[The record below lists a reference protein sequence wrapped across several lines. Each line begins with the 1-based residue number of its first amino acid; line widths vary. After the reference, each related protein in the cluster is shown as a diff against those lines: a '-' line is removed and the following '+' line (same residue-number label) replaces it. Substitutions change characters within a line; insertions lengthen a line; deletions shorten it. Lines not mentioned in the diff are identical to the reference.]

1 MKRILSWALVVSML
15 ASMMPTN
22 LAWAEDVSAPETVVE
37 QTYDDSE
44 GQEDEEVV
52 FEEPEEE
59 PTAEPIEEPTE
70 EPTAEPTEEPTAEP
84 TEEPTDEPTEVPT
97 AEPTT
102 EPTAEPTPEAAEEPI
117 VEETPDL
124 SKEKIEAIRVYIQW
138 DDHDDELGLRPEQV
152 DVKLCGS
159 DGNVYTVTLSE
170 DTEHEERNWAHS
182 FSNLPKYHDG
192 EEIEYVVETD
202 DLNQYETDIEE
213 YAVIFTCKAKPT
225 AKPTEVASEQTTP
238 EPIVTAE
245 PEATVEPEATIE
257 PEATEEPEATVEP
270 ETTVEPEATEEPAI
284 EVSAVTNLVW
294 ERYEL
299 TEDGTHLVTLSW
311 NFEAQE
317 GLDCTFT
324 VERAEED
331 GEFAVIAEGLT
342 ETRYTDSTAVLCDI
356 NEEEPEMKVYTYR
369 VSAVCGEAMGEAA
382 VLVCNEENMPYPVAT
397 LEDMPQ
403 ITSFAFRENQHESL
417 NDRRLEIVL
426 SSYKNGTTLT
436 IERSEADKDD
446 YQVIAENLEISD
458 SYVYYTD
465 ENCLFDLNG
474 DMPQML
480 NYKYRVKAVCD
491 GMESDYATLDAS
503 KTISEERSKI
513 SAGALLHRTEDG
525 VCTWNSISV
534 SCTDESSTKGYICD
548 YYFYREAG
556 CGSKWNVVR
565 YHIEGLTPGETYE
578 VYGIGS
584 SSNAYYPG
592 GNTVIVHLVPNKPE
606 ELDFNENANNNSRC
620 LRIGYASTFSRNVTY
635 TIERSEADK
644 DDYRVIAE
652 NVATSGGNTFYTD
665 ENSLFDLSGDM
676 PRILNYKYR
685 VKIVC
690 DGVEGDYATLDTSKK
705 ISDKTREISADAGI
719 VTKGEVST
727 WSRITVDYATNGGG
741 RSGCT
746 YSFYREAG
754 SGSEWKAVNSD
765 EIKGLTPGAT
775 YEVYGIGY
783 TYDGENNVYY
793 PGGNTVTVHLVPS
806 KPSISCSENV
816 TDNSRK
822 LSIYCDNGSSFGKNV
837 TYTIERSEADKDDY
851 QVIAE
856 NVAVNNNSSYT
867 YYTDENCLFDLSG
880 DMPRMLNYKYR
891 AKVVCDGVES
901 DYATLDGKKIS
912 DKTREITADAD
923 IVTKGEVSTWSR
935 ITVWYATNG
944 GGRSSCDYSFYRKA
958 GSGGEWKAV
967 GSYEIKGLTPG
978 ATYEI
983 YGIGYTYDGE
993 NNVYYTGGNTATVYV
1008 GPRKPSNVRFETDDN
1023 GKLRIRW
1030 EYSSNN
1036 SYYESSD
1043 FTAALERAE
1052 NDGTFTAI
1060 AETSDYNSYYL
1071 EENDPIF
1078 DLSGETPKLKNYR
1091 YRIRIRSLSVESVSD
1106 ELTLGNGKETEW
1118 KNAVLYSN
1126 YDDSAKQWT
1135 GMTATGDDG
1144 NGEVFGLVHKVGTSD
1159 WQQFYLS
1166 NSGNDK
1172 ELTGLEWGA
1181 AYEMYA
1187 ATFKDGNMSEVGKVW
1202 SGTYGPNQ
1210 RRIGAYQRTS
1220 NNKLTNDA
1228 YTWDVGTRYGSS
1240 KAEKFYIFRSE
1251 NGGEYQ
1257 LIDTVDN
1264 GSYED
1269 KNLEFGYTYSYVVQ
1283 VSENGVYSAY
1293 SKPASVTL
1301 ALPEGLAPKNFTW
1314 YWSKDTGN
1322 HLVWEMEDYNIHP
1335 TYTVER
1341 KASGEDDYQV
1351 IATGVTGRTYDD
1363 TSAQANTEYSYR
1375 VQGIFKGAKTGC
1387 GEISGIAPAIQEA
1400 LDVPDYLTANAAQSH
1415 YYDGIKWEG
1424 ATVDWDTVTGASKY
1438 ELRWRK
1444 ADAAEWDSL
1453 LTTNTRTSIGSIE
1466 FGQDYEFQVRALD
1479 ESGNYYGDWSKV
1491 VRTKITVAAVDYIN
1505 LKSQTDTMV
1514 LLGWQKMD
1522 GIDKCLV
1529 YRQVGDGQRTL
1540 LATLSGDASG
1550 YVDANLA
1557 PGYYT
1562 YWVTRVLNGVESE
1575 LSEPLRV
1582 KIGNIPDRDIRI
1594 SDLVWGYRSN
1604 GKGIWLDYPDIIDDE
1619 IDYHNVHYEIYDISG
1634 KEVQRGQVNDDT
1646 INGRHRTT
1654 YITVKQSGTYS
1665 LKVTTEQEYYDEN
1678 GDYAGSQRAESNT
1691 IWFTISDYKPL
1702 NVEKPQAKLYDDNRG
1717 FVIYKPSI
1725 SGGSGNYS
1733 VNYYLYDSKI
1743 TMRSAIPYNGN
1754 ILYMDCPTN
1763 GAFITNI
1770 IVTDNVTGESKLV
1783 STDWFNITGF
1793 EPLSAE
1799 TRGGELSPDRKGF
1812 IIHKPTVSG
1821 GSGNYSIVCYLY
1833 DSSITLRGT
1842 YPYDGDTF
1850 TMICPEDGPFTAN
1863 LIITDN
1869 ETNESVMVNSG
1880 WFNITGYCVPL
1891 KAEKPAVAV
1900 TNNGCGF
1907 NINKPVITGGSGNY
1921 TVTYYLYDSSITLR
1935 ASYPYDGDVFY
1946 MNCPENGMFVSNI
1959 IVADRVTGEAVLVT
1973 TDWVSI
1979 TGYGAPLK
1987 AMKPA
1992 AELYPNRKGFII
2004 DRPQITG
2011 GSGDYTITYY
2021 LYDST
2026 ITLRGACP
2034 YNGEKFYMNC
2044 PENGPFVANIIVQDN
2059 VTGEAVLVTTDWF
2072 GISGYYEPLKAE
2084 KPEARVY
2091 DNGKG
2096 FTIKKPVITGGSG
2109 DYSVTYYLYD
2119 SSITLRGGYPDNSEE
2134 HNMDCPENGPFV
2146 SNVIVVDN
2154 VTGEAVLVT
2163 TDWFNI
2169 TGH

>member
-1 MKRILSWALVVSML
+1 MI
-15 ASMMPTN
+15 
-22 LAWAEDVSAPETVVE
+22 
-37 QTYDDSE
+37 
-44 GQEDEEVV
+44 
-52 FEEPEEE
+52 
-59 PTAEPIEEPTE
+59 
-70 EPTAEPTEEPTAEP
+70 
-84 TEEPTDEPTEVPT
+84 
-97 AEPTT
+97 
-102 EPTAEPTPEAAEEPI
+102 
-117 VEETPDL
+117 
-124 SKEKIEAIRVYIQW
+124 
-138 DDHDDELGLRPEQV
+138 
-152 DVKLCGS
+152 
-159 DGNVYTVTLSE
+159 
-170 DTEHEERNWAHS
+170 
-182 FSNLPKYHDG
+182 
-192 EEIEYVVETD
+192 
-202 DLNQYETDIEE
+202 
-213 YAVIFTCKAKPT
+213 
-225 AKPTEVASEQTTP
+225 
-238 EPIVTAE
+238 
-245 PEATVEPEATIE
+245 
-257 PEATEEPEATVEP
+257 
-270 ETTVEPEATEEPAI
+270 
-284 EVSAVTNLVW
+284 
-294 ERYEL
+294 
-299 TEDGTHLVTLSW
+299 
-311 NFEAQE
+311 
-317 GLDCTFT
+317 
-324 VERAEED
+324 
-331 GEFAVIAEGLT
+331 
-342 ETRYTDSTAVLCDI
+342 
-356 NEEEPEMKVYTYR
+356 
-369 VSAVCGEAMGEAA
+369 
-382 VLVCNEENMPYPVAT
+382 
-397 LEDMPQ
+397 
-403 ITSFAFRENQHESL
+403 
-417 NDRRLEIVL
+417 
-426 SSYKNGTTLT
+426 
-436 IERSEADKDD
+436 
-446 YQVIAENLEISD
+446 
-458 SYVYYTD
+458 
-465 ENCLFDLNG
+465 
-474 DMPQML
+474 
-480 NYKYRVKAVCD
+480 
-491 GMESDYATLDAS
+491 
-503 KTISEERSKI
+503 
-513 SAGALLHRTEDG
+513 
-525 VCTWNSISV
+525 
-534 SCTDESSTKGYICD
+534 
-548 YYFYREAG
+548 
-556 CGSKWNVVR
+556 
-565 YHIEGLTPGETYE
+565 
-578 VYGIGS
+578 
-584 SSNAYYPG
+584 
-592 GNTVIVHLVPNKPE
+592 
-606 ELDFNENANNNSRC
+606 
-620 LRIGYASTFSRNVTY
+620 
-635 TIERSEADK
+635 
-644 DDYRVIAE
+644 
-652 NVATSGGNTFYTD
+652 
-665 ENSLFDLSGDM
+665 
-676 PRILNYKYR
+676 
-685 VKIVC
+685 
-690 DGVEGDYATLDTSKK
+690 
-705 ISDKTREISADAGI
+705 
-719 VTKGEVST
+719 
-727 WSRITVDYATNGGG
+727 
-741 RSGCT
+741 
-746 YSFYREAG
+746 
-754 SGSEWKAVNSD
+754 
-765 EIKGLTPGAT
+765 
-775 YEVYGIGY
+775 
-783 TYDGENNVYY
+783 
-793 PGGNTVTVHLVPS
+793 
-806 KPSISCSENV
+806 
-816 TDNSRK
+816 
-822 LSIYCDNGSSFGKNV
+822 
-837 TYTIERSEADKDDY
+837 
-851 QVIAE
+851 
-856 NVAVNNNSSYT
+856 
-867 YYTDENCLFDLSG
+867 
-880 DMPRMLNYKYR
+880 
-891 AKVVCDGVES
+891 
-901 DYATLDGKKIS
+901 
-912 DKTREITADAD
+912 
-923 IVTKGEVSTWSR
+923 
-935 ITVWYATNG
+935 
-944 GGRSSCDYSFYRKA
+944 
-958 GSGGEWKAV
+958 
-967 GSYEIKGLTPG
+967 
-978 ATYEI
+978 
-983 YGIGYTYDGE
+983 
-993 NNVYYTGGNTATVYV
+993 
-1008 GPRKPSNVRFETDDN
+1008 
-1023 GKLRIRW
+1023 
-1030 EYSSNN
+1030 
-1036 SYYESSD
+1036 
-1043 FTAALERAE
+1043 
-1052 NDGTFTAI
+1052 
-1060 AETSDYNSYYL
+1060 
-1071 EENDPIF
+1071 
-1078 DLSGETPKLKNYR
+1078 
-1091 YRIRIRSLSVESVSD
+1091 
-1106 ELTLGNGKETEW
+1106 
-1118 KNAVLYSN
+1118 
-1126 YDDSAKQWT
+1126 
-1135 GMTATGDDG
+1135 
-1144 NGEVFGLVHKVGTSD
+1144 
-1159 WQQFYLS
+1159 
-1166 NSGNDK
+1166 
-1172 ELTGLEWGA
+1172 GLEWGA

-1187 ATFKDGNMSEVGKVW
+1187 AIFKNGNISEVGKVW

-1210 RRIGAYQRTS
+1210 RYFDECCQSTS
-1220 NNKLTNDA
+1220 NNKLTNEVYVRVA
-1228 YTWDVGTRYGSS
+1228 TEYGSS

-1257 LIDTVDN
+1257 LIDTIDGNDN
-1264 GSYED
+1264 SYTDE
-1269 KNLEFGYTYSYVVQ
+1269 NLEFGYTYSYVVQ
-1283 VSENGVYSAY
+1283 VSENGVYSEK
-1293 SKPASVTL
+1293 SEPASVTL

-1375 VQGIFKGAKTGC
+1375 VQGVFKGAKTGY
-1387 GEISGIAPAIQEA
+1387 GEISGIAPVIQEV
-1400 LDVPDYLTANAAQSH
+1400 LDVPTHLAASAAQRH

-1424 ATVDWDTVTGASKY
+1424 AEVRWSSVTGASKY

-1444 ADAAEWDSL
+1444 ADAADWDSL
-1453 LTTNTRTSIGSIE
+1453 LTTDTWITVEGIE

-1491 VRTKITVAAVDYIN
+1491 VRTKITVEAVDYID
-1505 LKSQTDTMV
+1505 LKSHSDTMV
-1514 LLGWQKMD
+1514 LLGWEKMN
-1522 GIDKCLV
+1522 GIHNCLV
-1529 YRQVGDGQRTL
+1529 YRQVGDGPRTL

-1562 YWVTRVLNGVESE
+1562 YWVTRMLNGVESE
-1575 LSEPLRV
+1575 LCNPLRV
-1582 KIGNIPDRDIRI
+1582 KIGNLPDREPHI
-1594 SDLVWGYRSN
+1594 SDLVWGYRNN
-1604 GKGIWLDYPDIIDDE
+1604 GKGIWLDYPEIIDDE
-1619 IDYHNVHYEIYDISG
+1619 NDYYDIQYH
-1634 KEVQRGQVNDDT
+1634 VYD
-1646 INGRHRTT
+1646 INGKIVQGGHIGHGTLGGNHAVT

-1665 LKVTTEQEYYDEN
+1665 LKVNAEVQYYDEN
-1678 GDYAGSQRAESNT
+1678 GDYAGSKRVESNT

-1702 NVEKPQAKLYDDNRG
+1702 NVEKPQAKLYDDKRG

-1743 TMRSAIPYNGN
+1743 TMRRAIPYNGN

-1891 KAEKPAVAV
+1891 KAEKPDVAV